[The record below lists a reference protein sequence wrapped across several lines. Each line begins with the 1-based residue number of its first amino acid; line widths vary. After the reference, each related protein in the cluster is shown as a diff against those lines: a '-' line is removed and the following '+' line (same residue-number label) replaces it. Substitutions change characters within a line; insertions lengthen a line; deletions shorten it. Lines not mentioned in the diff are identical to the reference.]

1 MEQWPETAAFGQ
13 TRGDG
18 KMKTIQIFGSG
29 CAKCERLTDAA
40 EAAAR
45 DLKLDYRLEKITDVK
60 RFADYG
66 VMLTPAMA
74 LDGELKVA
82 GRVPTHDEMKKMLQ

>member
-1 MEQWPETAAFGQ
+1 
-13 TRGDG
+13 
-18 KMKTIQIFGSG
+18 MKTIQIFGTG
-29 CAKCERLTDAA
+29 CAKCDRLTDVA

-45 DLKLDYRLEKITDVK
+45 DLAIDYRLEKITDVK

-82 GRVPTHDEMKKMLQ
+82 GRIPTPDEMKRLLQ

>member
-1 MEQWPETAAFGQ
+1 
-13 TRGDG
+13 
-18 KMKTIQIFGSG
+18 MKTIQIFGTG
-29 CAKCERLTDAA
+29 CAKCKRLTDTA

-45 DLKLDYRLEKITDVK
+45 ALAMDYRLEKITDVK

-82 GRVPTHDEMKKMLQ
+82 GRVPTHDEMKEMLR